1 MSRNPVGVG
10 NSLVL
15 LPRVA
20 RGSQPWALRRNPVG
34 IEFRNATPFKF
45 VKLRFLSQ
53 DECRLSSKL
62 TCELTL
68 PPPLP
73 RRTARFREF
82 AGQTTRSPGPLRH
95 RLSRQRRSRATPP
108 ANATI
113 SPLPIHPVAS
123 CRRILTPRF
132 PLRAP
137 AFHPPHSSGSGCS
150 WWKSII

>member
-82 AGQTTRSPGPLRH
+82 AGQTIMPPNTNAQIPITRPRIS
-95 RLSRQRRSRATPP
+95 SATLVWIRVFVVEKYNNMP
-108 ANATI
+108 
-113 SPLPIHPVAS
+113 
-123 CRRILTPRF
+123 
-132 PLRAP
+132 
-137 AFHPPHSSGSGCS
+137 HPPTARHTSA
-150 WWKSII
+150 K